1 MTLHRELWETKALP
15 KIKGGDRY
23 KRKRKTKS
31 QCIAEYERKEES
43 KLPKIDTEVREG
55 ADDVELGISYEI
67 TNVEDITTDV
77 QQFSGLRVV
86 MVSPKGDEGTVVL
99 WKRKVTGKGS
109 KLGVFIEALG
119 NNTDD
124 WLHEWIV
131 FRNWL
136 PRDRKIEVL
145 ESPKSKAKK
154 SAKKGK

>member
-1 MTLHRELWETKALP
+1 MSYYRELWERSNLP
-15 KIKGGDRY
+15 LIKGGDRY
-23 KRKRKTKS
+23 KRKRVTKGQLVAKS
-31 QCIAEYERKEES
+31 KRKEVDGMPE
-43 KLPKIDTEVREG
+43 IDTEVRDG
-55 ADDVELGISYEI
+55 ADDVQIGVSYEI

-86 MVSPKGDEGTVVL
+86 MVSPEGDEATVVL

-119 NNTDD
+119 NNTDS
-124 WLHEWIV
+124 WLHKWIV

-145 ESPKSKAKK
+145 ESRKAKAAK
-154 SAKKGK
+154 PAKKGK

>member
-1 MTLHRELWETKALP
+1 MSYHRELWERSTLP
-15 KIKGGDRY
+15 KIKGGDRHR
-23 KRKRKTKS
+23 RKRKTKS
-31 QCIAEYERKEES
+31 QCIAESKRKEES

-55 ADDVELGISYEI
+55 ADDVQLGVSYEI

-86 MVSPKGDEGTVVL
+86 MMSPQGDEATVVL
-99 WKRKVTGKGS
+99 WKRKITGKGS

-119 NNTDD
+119 NNTDS
-124 WLHEWIV
+124 WLHKWIV

-145 ESPKSKAKK
+145 TVPAGKKPKVTAKK
-154 SAKKGK
+154 K